1 MKYTY
6 LAASLPT
13 LVFGAPPPF
22 RAAEF
27 RAKCEGVLSR
37 ADLAVLDALL
47 AGEPASGC
55 RFVAEWQARD
65 TQLRNGVVRARAAH
79 LGIEARPF
87 LRDHAGWDMGVAK
100 AVTDAFSRATPLDRE
115 MELDR
120 CRWHMAEDLAR
131 FEPFGLAAVLAFA
144 VKLRIAER
152 WAALDETEGTKRVE
166 AFVAAAGTG
175 GQTAE
180 RG

>member
-1 MKYTY
+1 MTYTY

-22 RAAEF
+22 GVAEF

-37 ADLAVLDALL
+37 ADLATMDALL
-47 AGEPASGC
+47 AGAPAPGC
-55 RFVAEWQARD
+55 RFIAEWQARE

-79 LGIEARPF
+79 IGVEARPF
-87 LRDHAGWDMGVAK
+87 LHDHAGWDMSVAK
-100 AVTDAFSRATPLDRE
+100 AVTDAFSKPNPLERE

-120 CRWHMAEDLAR
+120 CRWHVVEDLAR
-131 FEPFGLAAVLAFA
+131 FEPFSLAAVLAFA
-144 VKLRIAER
+144 VKLRIVER
-152 WAALDETEGTKRVE
+152 WAGLDETVGTTRVE
-166 AFVAAAGTG
+166 AIVAAASAG
-175 GQTAE
+175 GETAE

>member
-22 RAAEF
+22 GVAEF

-37 ADLAVLDALL
+37 ADLAALDALL
-47 AGEPASGC
+47 AGAPAPGVG
-55 RFVAEWQARD
+55 FVAEWQARE

-79 LGIEARPF
+79 LGVEARPY
-87 LRDHAGWDMGVAK
+87 LRDHAGWDMTVAK
-100 AVTDAFSRATPLDRE
+100 AVTDAFAKPNPLDRE
-115 MELDR
+115 QELDR
-120 CRWHMAEDLAR
+120 CRWRMAEDLAR

-144 VKLRIAER
+144 VKLGIAER
-152 WAALDETEGTKRVE
+152 WAGLVEDAGVKRVE
-166 AFVAAAGTG
+166 DFVGAAG
-175 GQTAE
+175 AE
-180 RG
+180 SGTKP